1 MQQIYTQAEP
11 GNWNKWLPYLLFA
24 NIEVPRE
31 TWGFLPL
38 KLLYGRYVWGLL
50 KNVRKSFEEVEAEYG
65 HFQSSVTL
73 HEVSLIFLLFL
84 PYFKG
89 VRICTIL
96 KWCSRLVMGY
106 NPSEKVSLY
115 ICKNTYHPVKR
126 LFRFLWKILF
136 RLYIKG
142 IGLYLYMRT
151 RQRHVLHC
159 IDAILWINVNEK
171 NYGKSAI

>member
-24 NIEVPRE
+24 NQEVLRE

-38 KLLYGRYVWGLL
+38 KLLYRRYVRGLL

-96 KWCSRLVMGY
+96 K
-106 NPSEKVSLY
+106 
-115 ICKNTYHPVKR
+115 
-126 LFRFLWKILF
+126 
-136 RLYIKG
+136 
-142 IGLYLYMRT
+142 
-151 RQRHVLHC
+151 
-159 IDAILWINVNEK
+159 
-171 NYGKSAI
+171 